1 MANKWRDD
9 DYNRWSEDEVRRSRG
24 ARYDQHRQFSQDYS
38 GARQHE
44 SNYGSEYGSERDRQ
58 REQRE
63 RLRNAAPDM
72 YAQDREPQQESFAPG
87 TFYYG
92 GEPQRRFGAG
102 PTVPGSDRDTGPEY
116 GGHLMRAPRAYSP
129 SYGYTSEADRDEA
142 FRQVAAF
149 ERDFVTDETPDR
161 FHPEKHTS
169 KENYRRWYGH
179 RGKGPKGY
187 TRSDERIR
195 EDISDRLTHDHYVDA
210 TNIEIQVDSAECT
223 LSGTVTTRD
232 EKRRAEDI
240 AEHAMGVKHVQ
251 NNLRVAP
258 AYAVTSTSAL
268 SSQDRPGTMSTA
280 IGSNPTLSAS
290 RSGSSNS

>member
-9 DYNRWSEDEVRRSRG
+9 DYNRWSEEDVRRSRG
-24 ARYDQHRQFSQDYS
+24 ARYDQARQFSQDYS
-38 GARQHE
+38 GARQYE
-44 SNYGSEYGSERDRQ
+44 SSYGSEYRPDYSPNRDWERA
-58 REQRE
+58 QRE
-63 RLRNAAPDM
+63 RLRRSAPDM
-72 YAQDREPQQESFAPG
+72 YPQDREPQQESFAPG

-102 PTVPGSDRDTGPEY
+102 PTVPGFDSDTAPAY
-116 GGHLMRAPRAYSP
+116 GSRFTPMPA
-129 SYGYTSEADRDEA
+129 SYGSNYGYVSEADRDDA

-149 ERDFVTDETPDR
+149 ERDFMTDETPDR

-210 TNIEIQVDSAECT
+210 SNIEIQVTSAECT
-223 LSGTVTTRD
+223 LNGTVATRD

-240 AEHAMGVKHVQ
+240 AEHVMGVKHVQ

-258 AYAVTSTSAL
+258 AYATPL
-268 SSQDRPGTMSTA
+268 SSQDRTGTMSTA
-280 IGSNPTLSAS
+280 IGSTPTLSAS
-290 RSGSSNS
+290 RNSSSNG